1 VALVLGA
8 AAAWITATIATA
20 IGPNKTASDYDQV
33 WNAARA
39 ILRGAEPYAAAAA
52 AYEWGTFYP
61 PPTFLIALPLSLIPI
76 ELARALFAG
85 LGTGLLAFAVTRRH
99 WWPLAIFVSGAYWN
113 ALLLNQWSPVLTA
126 AVLLGGLSAVL
137 IAKPTIG
144 LALWIAYPSRTAAI
158 AGVFLLAASFAIL
171 PDWPWRWH
179 AAIQRGTHLLAPVQ
193 RPFGWLL
200 LLAWLRW
207 KRPEARLLG
216 TLALLPQTLFWNELL
231 PLVVLVPRSF
241 RQMTLLVLASLW
253 GFGLSWAL
261 VDSSSLAERLTLY
274 WPFILAFGYLPP
286 LALILL
292 RRNEGSAPAW
302 AVSLW
307 NRAAPSVRK
316 LPGGR
321 RARRSVAEPIDG
333 ALHPG
338 GHRSD
343 VGAQQHHGERRQV
356 ET

>member
-1 VALVLGA
+1 VALGA
-8 AAAWITATIATA
+8 AAAWITATIATEV
-20 IGPNKTASDYDQV
+20 GPHRTASDYDQV

-61 PPTFLIALPLSLIPI
+61 PPTFIIALPLSLVPI
-76 ELARALFAG
+76 EWARAVFAG
-85 LGTGLLAFAVTRRH
+85 LGTGLLAFTVTRKH
-99 WWPLAIFVSGAYWN
+99 WWPLAVFISGAYWN
-113 ALLLNQWSPVLTA
+113 ALLLNQWAPILTA
-126 AVLLGGLSAVL
+126 SVLLGALSAIL

-158 AGVFLLAASFAIL
+158 AGIALLAISFAIL

-193 RPFGWLL
+193 RPFGWVL

-231 PLVVLVPRSF
+231 PLVVLVPRTF

-261 VDSSSLAERLTLY
+261 VESSSLAERLTLY
-274 WPFILAFGYLPP
+274 WPFILGFGYLPA

-292 RRNEGSAPAW
+292 RPNTGSAPQWLAS
-302 AVSLW
+302 AHSRVKG
-307 NRAAPSVRK
+307 SVGK
-316 LPGGR
+316 LLRRGAGGGPVTK
-321 RARRSVAEPIDG
+321 AGDG
-333 ALHPG
+333 AFEPA
-338 GHRSD
+338 GHVAD
-343 VGAQQHHGERRQV
+343 VRAEQHHRERREI